1 MAFDRQRLSRAV
13 LATFFVGA
21 GALHFLKPDG
31 YEAVVVPGLPYP
43 REIVFISG
51 AAEILGG
58 LGVLSKRARP
68 WAGWWLVALLVAVFP
83 SNVYMAISPED
94 IRGLSVPPEL
104 LWLRLPL
111 QVVLIAWVWHAT
123 APARALARARE
134 ARRRH

>member
-1 MAFDRQRLSRAV
+1 M

-21 GALHFLKPDG
+21 GTVHFLKPNA

-43 REIVFISG
+43 REIVWISG
-51 AAEILGG
+51 AAEIVGG

-83 SNVYMAISPED
+83 SNVYMAISPEA
-94 IRGLSVPPEL
+94 IRGLSVPPVL

-111 QVVLIAWVWHAT
+111 QAVLIAWVWHAT
-123 APARALARARE
+123 APGRALAAARE
-134 ARRRH
+134 VRRRR